1 MKNIKVGIIGM
12 GVGAKHYEV
21 LNKIKYCSVEA
32 ICDLNTNKLNLENI
46 KDQNIFKTKNYKEL
60 LKRNLDLIV
69 IASYDNFHSQQIID
83 FVKKGI
89 HVFVEKPL
97 CIAKEELKRIKNI
110 LKKNPKIKFSSNFVL
125 RTKKTFKYVKS
136 TIEKN
141 KFGKTYYLEGD
152 YNFGRLKKITTGWRS
167 KISFYSVMHGGGIH
181 LIDLILWMNNK
192 KIIKVF
198 AEGNSLSTQNTKFK
212 SNDFVISILKFQ
224 DGSIAKV
231 TANFG
236 SVTPH
241 HHIFKVYGTKRTYF
255 HSHLSDLIYNSR
267 NPKLKPKNILFK
279 NNYINQGDVLKSFTK
294 SLISKEKS
302 IVSKEDAL
310 RSITLSLAIEDSLKK
325 KKWIEVNY

>member
-21 LNKIKYCSVEA
+21 LKKIKYCSVEA
-32 ICDLNTNKLNLENI
+32 ICDLNRNKLNLKNI

-60 LKRNLDLIV
+60 LKKNIDLIV
-69 IASYDNFHSQQIID
+69 IASYDNFHSKQIID
-83 FVKKGI
+83 FIKNGI

-97 CIAKEELKRIKNI
+97 CITKGELKRIKNI

-125 RTKKTFKYVKS
+125 RTKKTFKYLKS
-136 TIEKN
+136 VIEKKN
-141 KFGKTYYLEGD
+141 FGKTYYFEGD

-167 KISFYSVMHGGGIH
+167 KISSYSVMHGGGIH
-181 LIDLILWMNNK
+181 LIDLIMWMNNK

-198 AEGNSLSTQNTKFK
+198 ADGNNLSTQNTRFK
-212 SNDFVISILKFQ
+212 SNDLVVSILKFQ

-241 HHIFKVYGTKRTYF
+241 HHILSVYGTRGTYF
-255 HSHLSDLIYNSR
+255 HGHRNDFVYNSR
-267 NPKLKPKNILFK
+267 NPSLKPRNIFFK
-279 NNYINQGDVLKSFTK
+279 KNYINQGDILKSFTK

-310 RSITLSLAIEDSLKK
+310 RSITVSLAIEDSLKK